1 MANKTH
7 VQFLHSNKAV
17 RKSDGIS
24 EPLLP
29 TSGEVYDGE
38 IAVNYKSGFET
49 ISFKNSK
56 GEIVTISN
64 DKEKEMRYS
73 LWHHGTGG
81 GAVTT
86 AKGNVASGVYSVAE
100 GGPAG
105 FVLIGKYSYISD
117 STDPTNPAYRTK
129 DYARLVLE
137 STQGGPAFSA
147 ITEAFKNTT
156 LLADTVVS
164 GGTVGVN
171 DEDYNN
177 MSMEVVD
184 VFDNGIYVKGD
195 IQKLVLNG
203 SIYIY
208 KFNGAGTTASG
219 PCSHAEG
226 VATLASGEAAHAE
239 GYATSATGSYA
250 HAEGIGTLASGEGS
264 HAGGSGSSAIANYS
278 TAVGVGVVANNTGQ
292 FSCGRWNT
300 TSGGVLFSVGC
311 GTGETD
317 RKDAFRIT
325 LTGSDSYYTTT
336 VELNGDI
343 TMVELPTNDS
353 ASSLLEA
360 VRSATTRTGDTKFS
374 ISEIFNAILLN
385 ANNNS

>member
-1 MANKTH
+1 VT
-7 VQFLHSNKAV
+7 
-17 RKSDGIS
+17 KSDGIS

-29 TSGEVYDGE
+29 SSGEVYDGE
-38 IAVNYKSGFET
+38 LAVNYKNGFET
-49 ISFKNSK
+49 ISFKNSE
-56 GEIVTISN
+56 GEIVTVSN
-64 DKEKEMRYS
+64 DKENERKYS
-73 LWHHGTGG
+73 LWHQGTGG
-81 GAVTT
+81 GAVKTT
-86 AKGNVASGVYSVAE
+86 KGNVASGAYSVAE

-105 FVLIGKYSYISD
+105 FELIGKYSYDNSNAA
-117 STDPTNPAYRTK
+117 TAYQTK

-156 LLADTVVS
+156 VLADTVVS
-164 GGTVGVN
+164 ASSVSV
-171 DEDYNN
+171 DDADYNN
-177 MSMEVVD
+177 MSMEVID
-184 VFDNGIYVKGD
+184 VFGNGIYVKGNVQD
-195 IQKLVLNG
+195 LLSKS

-226 VATLASGEAAHAE
+226 VATLASGEASHAE
-239 GYATSATGSYA
+239 GYATSATGSYT

-343 TMVELPTNDS
+343 TMVELPDS
-353 ASSLLEA
+353 PLRNA
-360 VRSATTRTGDTKFS
+360 VQQMTQRTGDTTFS
-374 ISEIFNAILLN
+374 ISEIFNAIYSSRQ
-385 ANNNS
+385 NNNG

>member
-7 VQFLHSNKAV
+7 VQFLHANSAV
-17 RKSDGIS
+17 TKSDGIS

-29 TSGEVYDGE
+29 SSGEVYDGE
-38 IAVNYKSGFET
+38 LAVNYKNGFET

-56 GEIVTISN
+56 GEIVTVSN
-64 DKEKEMRYS
+64 DKENERKYS
-73 LWHHGTGG
+73 LWHQGTGG
-81 GAVTT
+81 GAVKTT
-86 AKGNVASGVYSVAE
+86 KGNVASGAYSVAE

-105 FVLIGKYSYISD
+105 FELIGKYSYDNSNAA
-117 STDPTNPAYRTK
+117 TAYQTK

-156 LLADTVVS
+156 VLADTVVS
-164 GGTVGVN
+164 ASSVSV
-171 DEDYNN
+171 DDADYNN
-177 MSMEVVD
+177 MSMEVID
-184 VFDNGIYVKGD
+184 VFGNGIYVKGNVQD
-195 IQKLVLNG
+195 LLSKS

-226 VATLASGEAAHAE
+226 VATLASGEASHAE
-239 GYATSATGSYA
+239 GYATSATGSYT

-343 TMVELPTNDS
+343 TMVELPDS
-353 ASSLLEA
+353 PLRNA
-360 VRSATTRTGDTKFS
+360 VQQMTQRTGDTTFS
-374 ISEIFNAILLN
+374 ISEIFNAIYSSRQ
-385 ANNNS
+385 NNNG

>member
-1 MANKTH
+1 VT
-7 VQFLHSNKAV
+7 
-17 RKSDGIS
+17 KSDGIS

-29 TSGEVYDGE
+29 SSGEVYDGE
-38 IAVNYKSGFET
+38 LAVNYKNGFET
-49 ISFKNSK
+49 ISFKNSE
-56 GEIVTISN
+56 GEIVTVSN
-64 DKEKEMRYS
+64 DKENERKYS
-73 LWHHGTGG
+73 LWHQGTGG
-81 GAVTT
+81 GAVKT
-86 AKGNVASGVYSVAE
+86 AKGNVASGAYSVAE
-100 GGPAG
+100 GGPTG
-105 FVLIGKYSYISD
+105 FELIGKYSYDNSNAA
-117 STDPTNPAYRTK
+117 TAYQTK
-129 DYARLVLE
+129 DYARLVLGNG
-137 STQGGPAFSA
+137 TAPFSA

-156 LLADTVVS
+156 VLADTVVS
-164 GGTVGVN
+164 ASSVSV
-171 DEDYNN
+171 DDADYNN
-177 MSMEVVD
+177 MSMEVID
-184 VFDNGIYVKGD
+184 VFGNGIYVKGNVQD
-195 IQKLVLNG
+195 LLSKS

-226 VATLASGEAAHAE
+226 VATLASGEASHAE
-239 GYATSATGSYA
+239 GYATSATGSYT

-343 TMVELPTNDS
+343 TMVELPTNGS

>member
-7 VQFLHSNKAV
+7 VQFLRSNGAV
-17 RKSDGIS
+17 TTYGDRIS
-24 EPLLP
+24 KPLLP
-29 TSGEVYDGE
+29 SSGEVYDGE
-38 IAVNYKSGFET
+38 LAVNYKNGFET
-49 ISFKNSK
+49 ISFKNSE
-56 GEIVTISN
+56 GEIVTVSN
-64 DKEKEMRYS
+64 DKENERKYS
-73 LWHHGTGG
+73 LWHQGTGG
-81 GAVTT
+81 GAVKTT
-86 AKGNVASGVYSVAE
+86 KGNVASGAYSVAE

-105 FVLIGKYSYISD
+105 FELIGKYSYDNSNAA
-117 STDPTNPAYRTK
+117 TAYQTK
-129 DYARLVLE
+129 DYARLVLGNG
-137 STQGGPAFSA
+137 TAPFSA

-156 LLADTVVS
+156 VLADTVVS
-164 GGTVGVN
+164 ASSVSV
-171 DEDYNN
+171 DDADYNN
-177 MSMEVVD
+177 MSMEVID
-184 VFDNGIYVKGD
+184 VFGNGIYVKGNVQD
-195 IQKLVLNG
+195 LLSKS

-226 VATLASGEAAHAE
+226 VATLASGEASHAE
-239 GYATSATGSYA
+239 GYATSATGSYT

-343 TMVELPTNDS
+343 TMVELPDS
-353 ASSLLEA
+353 PLRNA
-360 VRSATTRTGDTKFS
+360 VQQMTQRTGDTTFS
-374 ISEIFNAILLN
+374 ISEIFNAIYSSRQ
-385 ANNNS
+385 NNNG

>member
-7 VQFLHSNKAV
+7 VQFLHANSAV
-17 RKSDGIS
+17 TKSDGIS

-29 TSGEVYDGE
+29 SSGEVYDGE
-38 IAVNYKSGFET
+38 LAVNYKNGFET
-49 ISFKNSK
+49 ISFKNSE
-56 GEIVTISN
+56 GEIVTVSN
-64 DKEKEMRYS
+64 DKENERKYS
-73 LWHHGTGG
+73 LWHQGTGG
-81 GAVTT
+81 GAVKTT
-86 AKGNVASGVYSVAE
+86 KGNVASGAYSVAE

-105 FVLIGKYSYISD
+105 FELIGKYSYDNSNAA
-117 STDPTNPAYRTK
+117 TAYQTK
-129 DYARLVLE
+129 DYARLVLGNG
-137 STQGGPAFSA
+137 TAPFSA

-156 LLADTVVS
+156 VLADTVVS
-164 GGTVGVN
+164 ASSVSV
-171 DEDYNN
+171 DDADYNN
-177 MSMEVVD
+177 MSMEVID
-184 VFDNGIYVKGD
+184 VFGNGIYVKGNVQD
-195 IQKLVLNG
+195 LLSKS

-226 VATLASGEAAHAE
+226 VATLASGEASHAE
-239 GYATSATGSYA
+239 GYATSATGSYT

-343 TMVELPTNDS
+343 TMVELPDS
-353 ASSLLEA
+353 PLRNA
-360 VRSATTRTGDTKFS
+360 VQQMTQRTGDTTFS
-374 ISEIFNAILLN
+374 ISEIFNAIYSSRQ
-385 ANNNS
+385 NNNG